1 VIRIA
6 AGRWIRHHERV
17 RALEYD
23 SYGGID
29 RLVLRDAPEPAME
42 RGGVRV
48 RVVRAALNPKDA
60 VVRGGKLRLISG
72 RRFPKRSGVDF
83 AGQVVASDTPRFQ
96 PGDRVFGALHEWKYA
111 RGALAEQ
118 TVARDEEVAAL
129 PPAVS
134 YEAGAALALVGL
146 TVLQALCD
154 LARLRPG
161 ARVLIHGASGGVGT
175 AAIQIAR
182 LLGGRVTTRTSA
194 ASIDLCRELGAEQA
208 LDRESPEP
216 IAPDHSFDCVLDLF
230 GNLGLPRARAL
241 LAPGGTF
248 VTTVPSPRHI
258 AMETWSRLS
267 GRSERLVAVG
277 PDRAD
282 LDRLAAWLADG
293 SLRAVVDS
301 RFPLTD
307 FAGAFGRLE
316 SKRSRGK
323 IIVEVAGD

>member
-1 VIRIA
+1 V
-6 AGRWIRHHERV
+6 RV
-17 RALEYD
+17 LEYD
-23 SYGGID
+23 AYGGID
-29 RLVLRDAPEPAME
+29 RLILRDAPEPAIE

-60 VVRGGKLRLISG
+60 VVRGGKLRLMSG
-72 RRFPKRSGVDF
+72 RRFPKRCGVDF
-83 AGQVVASDTPRFQ
+83 AGKVVASESPRFQ

-111 RGALAEQ
+111 RGTLAEQ
-118 TVARDEEVAAL
+118 ALARDEEVAAL

-146 TVLQALCD
+146 TALQALRD
-154 LARLRPG
+154 LARVRPG
-161 ARVLIHGASGGVGT
+161 ARVLIHGASGGVGS

-194 ASIDLCRELGAEQA
+194 ASIDLCRELGAERA

-230 GNLGLPRARAL
+230 GNLGLPRARSL
-241 LAPGGTF
+241 RAPGGSF
-248 VTTVPSPRHI
+248 VTTVPTARHI
-258 AMETWSRLS
+258 AMETLSRLS
-267 GRSERLVAVG
+267 GRSERLVAVQ
-277 PDRAD
+277 PDRAG

-301 RFPLTD
+301 RFPMGD
-307 FAGAFGRLE
+307 YAGAFRRLE
-316 SKRSRGK
+316 SKRTRGK
-323 IIVEVAGD
+323 IIVEVARD